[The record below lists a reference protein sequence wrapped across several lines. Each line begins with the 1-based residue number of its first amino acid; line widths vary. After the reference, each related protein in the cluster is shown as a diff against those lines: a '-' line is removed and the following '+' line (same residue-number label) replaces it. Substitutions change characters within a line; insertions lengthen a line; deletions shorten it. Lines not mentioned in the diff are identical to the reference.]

1 MAFITGLL
9 PKVGGQGVGC
19 GEMPSAV
26 QKSTLPG
33 TLQHLLPSD
42 CVAGGGCVG
51 RNSRPFLHTRSTCQA
66 RRTKIEL

>member
-42 CVAGGGCVG
+42 CVAGVWAETLG
-51 RNSRPFLHTRSTCQA
+51 PFCIQGLQGQA
-66 RRTKIEL
+66 REEPK